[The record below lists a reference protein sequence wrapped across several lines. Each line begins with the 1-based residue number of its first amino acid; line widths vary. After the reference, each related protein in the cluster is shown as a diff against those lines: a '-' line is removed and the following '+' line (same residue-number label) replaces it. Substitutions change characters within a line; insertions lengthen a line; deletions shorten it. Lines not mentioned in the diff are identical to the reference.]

1 MNWNELVSGAEPP
14 VVALTVTGKDP
25 VGVPGSLVLE
35 VPPQDEIH
43 RVDNPRTAIRVSI
56 RTLEHLRESGV
67 SRIPNSPG
75 NRTA

>member
-1 MNWNELVSGAEPP
+1 MNWKELVSGAEPP

-43 RVDNPRTAIRVSI
+43 KVDNPRTAIRVSI
-56 RTLEHLRESGV
+56 RRPERLRETGV
-67 SRIPNSPG
+67 RRIPNSPG

>member
-1 MNWNELVSGAEPP
+1 M
-14 VVALTVTGKDP
+14 VALTITGKDP

-56 RTLEHLRESGV
+56 RRLDPLRESGV
-67 SRIPNSPG
+67 SRIPTAPG
-75 NRTA
+75 TEPHRRFCLLYP